1 MEEHENLFALN
12 LLYKGV
18 KEGQVNETMTDRNG
32 EKINSIMEGV
42 SIIKKLILHD
52 EMELTSLSVFTKR
65 VGGKGISGMGK
76 LLSGLYHYCYGKERK
91 LPPLL
96 FAG

>member
-18 KEGQVNETMTDRNG
+18 KEGQVNETRTDRNG

-42 SIIKKLILHD
+42 SIIKKIN
-52 EMELTSLSVFTKR
+52 TSL
-65 VGGKGISGMGK
+65 
-76 LLSGLYHYCYGKERK
+76 
-91 LPPLL
+91 
-96 FAG
+96 